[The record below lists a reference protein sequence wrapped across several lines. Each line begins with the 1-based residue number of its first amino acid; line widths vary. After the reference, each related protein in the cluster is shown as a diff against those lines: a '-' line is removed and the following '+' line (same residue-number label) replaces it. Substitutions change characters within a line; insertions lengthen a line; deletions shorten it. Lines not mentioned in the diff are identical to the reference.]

1 LLDTLEAAVFV
12 GVIDAAGLR
21 LSIAYLVQ
29 VTEHTIPFFA
39 EDKMLLMQSPDVPAE
54 MACHPY

>member
-1 LLDTLEAAVFV
+1 MLDTLEAAVFV
-12 GVIDAAGLR
+12 GVIDAAGLT
-21 LSIAYLVQ
+21 LSVQ
-29 VTEHTIPFFA
+29 VTEHSIPFFA